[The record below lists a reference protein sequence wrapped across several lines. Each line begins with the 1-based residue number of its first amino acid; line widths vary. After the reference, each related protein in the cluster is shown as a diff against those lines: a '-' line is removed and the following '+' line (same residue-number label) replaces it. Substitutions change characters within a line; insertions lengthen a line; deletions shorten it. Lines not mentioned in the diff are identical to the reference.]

1 MFGLLNCSCCQDVCV
16 SCLTSATDLHSME
29 AFFFFFLQ
37 VDQLNLNS
45 YLICLV
51 TINMHV
57 IMRMK
62 VLIYWF
68 HKSYQ
73 KYHRSHKKLLITTN
87 NNNRN
92 ISMST
97 YDSTDGCSNSCEGN
111 VNHFDSNRILRL
123 IIVVLVMFIT
133 IV

>member
-1 MFGLLNCSCCQDVCV
+1 MFLLPR
-16 SCLTSATDLHSME
+16 CLCLLFDFCNRSSFHGSI
-29 AFFFFFLQ
+29 FFFLQ